1 MEDFLGQP
9 IQENDRVLSYYGY
22 GQSGLRWGTV
32 LSLTPKMVKV
42 KFEGQTSYKTRY
54 PTDLVVM
61 GEEQLQSL
69 AMSRLSGRK

>member
-9 IQENDRVLSYYGY
+9 IQENDRVISHYGY
-22 GQSGLRWGTV
+22 GQSGLTWGTV
-32 LSLTPKMVKV
+32 ISLTPKMVKV
-42 KFEGQTSYKTRY
+42 KFEGLSGYKTRY